1 MASWGFNANVEGWVA
16 ETWLDTD
23 GVGGLGCLY
32 AAVVSEPT
40 FARLSLSVPVAAADP
55 YSAWVKVEAT
65 PENTTGGTVDVWIEA
80 EATGAGLVSSPI
92 TTLTIPPADP
102 QTYSSGW
109 FKKALA
115 FAGVD
120 TVTNIY
126 IKFHTLD
133 EVNTFNA
140 FADAVYLAETDPL
153 GSLNYTLTRS
163 AGGVPGSVAI

>member
-1 MASWGFNANVEGWVA
+1 MPSWGFNANVEGWVA
-16 ETWLDTD
+16 GAWLDTD

-32 AAVVSEPT
+32 ADVVTEPT
-40 FARLSLSVPVAAADP
+40 FARLSLAVAVAADDP
-55 YSAWVKVEAT
+55 YSAWVKVEAY
-65 PENTTGGTVDVWIEA
+65 EGNVTGGTVDVWIEA
-80 EATGAGLVSSPI
+80 EAAGAGLVSSTV

-109 FKKALA
+109 FRKALA

-120 TVTNIY
+120 TVDNIY
-126 IKFHTLD
+126 VKFHTLD
-133 EVNTFNA
+133 EENSFNA

-163 AGGVPGSVAI
+163 AGGVPGSVEI